1 MKVSRTWIARF
12 VDVLCR
18 VGMGGLFIYAACTKI
33 QDPAV
38 FAQAVAGYRI
48 LPDEA
53 VGLFALVLPMLELV
67 AGFALVF
74 TKWSREAGLVLLGL
88 MGAFLVGLVQA
99 QVRGLDI
106 SCGCFGDSGD
116 GKETVMDALVRD
128 VFLLVPL
135 VWLVC
140 RPNGWLF
147 GRRAAA
153 ACVLMGAVLLGVQTG
168 RADDAAAPT
177 GTVVQVVAPATNRVV
192 GLEAWTTNFPAALAA
207 ARAEQR
213 PLIAV
218 VGSRK
223 CLHCRRLEHA
233 LSGPCFRRWVK
244 GTGFL
249 LARTHTEDTNNCPG
263 TARMLPFLMEMKPAP
278 GMEFPYVGV
287 YWARATNETFQTVF
301 SGRRGVM
308 PGNRHDALVGEF
320 TSALETLLGDYL
332 KTREARR
339 PIDEILEGTTKTF
352 MVATEGKGKVSL
364 SPESGK
370 LRDDGTSLRLTIKP
384 ANGFTFTGIA
394 LPNGKV
400 VPTRKCKRQI
410 FGGFLYEIRYRM
422 PAGAYT
428 VRFRK
433 K

>member
-1 MKVSRTWIARF
+1 M
-12 VDVLCR
+12 
-18 VGMGGLFIYAACTKI
+18 
-33 QDPAV
+33 
-38 FAQAVAGYRI
+38 
-48 LPDEA
+48 
-53 VGLFALVLPMLELV
+53 GLFALVLPMLELV

-74 TKWSREAGLVLLGL
+74 TKWSREVGLVLLGL
-88 MGAFLVGLVQA
+88 MGVFLVGLVQA

-153 ACVLMGAVLLGVQTG
+153 CVLLGAVLLGMQTG
-168 RADDAAAPT
+168 RADDAAVPT
-177 GTVVQVVAPATNRVV
+177 GTVVQVVAPATNRVA

-223 CLHCRRLEHA
+223 CLLCLRLEYA

-287 YWARATNETFQTVF
+287 YWARTTNETFQTVF
-301 SGRRGVM
+301 SGRRG
-308 PGNRHDALVGEF
+308 G
-320 TSALETLLGDYL
+320 
-332 KTREARR
+332 
-339 PIDEILEGTTKTF
+339 
-352 MVATEGKGKVSL
+352 
-364 SPESGK
+364 
-370 LRDDGTSLRLTIKP
+370 
-384 ANGFTFTGIA
+384 
-394 LPNGKV
+394 
-400 VPTRKCKRQI
+400 
-410 FGGFLYEIRYRM
+410 
-422 PAGAYT
+422 
-428 VRFRK
+428 
-433 K
+433 